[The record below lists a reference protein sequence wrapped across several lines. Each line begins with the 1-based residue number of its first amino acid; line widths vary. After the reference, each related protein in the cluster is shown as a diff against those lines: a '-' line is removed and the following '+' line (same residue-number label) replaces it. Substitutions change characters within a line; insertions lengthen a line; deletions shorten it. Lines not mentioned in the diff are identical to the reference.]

1 MTKINVDIDTLL
13 STEQAIDRY
22 YLLAKKAKET
32 DDFALNEFVSEAAEI
47 VESLQTGRPVE
58 VRELKYFLEDI
69 TNHWEGKI

>member
-1 MTKINVDIDTLL
+1 MTTVGIDTLL
-13 STEQAIDRY
+13 STEQAINRY

-32 DDFALNEFVSEAAEI
+32 GDIALNEYISESAEI

-69 TNHWEGKI
+69 TKQWEENI